1 MKKKTDSHEEQLI
14 SLREFARRMAVT
26 EKTIRDAIL
35 KSKIVEGVFYK
46 NGKPKIRFEIA
57 KKEFEVL
64 GVGYRSFLKNEDA
77 TFPQN
82 EDEKK
87 DEDEEDPDAIAGL
100 TGASTLGQAQRAE
113 KIFKAQLAYLELE
126 KEKGTLVD
134 KDQVFKSLFSFG
146 NEIKAAFQALPDRI
160 TDDLISKSN
169 DRNEFYNHL
178 TSCIDE
184 VLLRLSQIDKL
195 KL

>member
-1 MKKKTDSHEEQLI
+1 MKKKTDSHAEQLI

-26 EKTIRDAIL
+26 EKTIRDAIV

-46 NGKPKIRFEIA
+46 DGKPKIRFEIA

-64 GVGYRSFLKNEDA
+64 GVGYRSYLKNDDAPINSVNEQEKEED
-77 TFPQN
+77 
-82 EDEKK
+82 
-87 DEDEEDPDAIAGL
+87 DPDAIAGL

-126 KEKGTLVD
+126 KEKGALVD
-134 KDQVFKSLFSFG
+134 RDQVFRTLFAFG
-146 NEIKAAFQALPDRI
+146 NEMKAAFQALPERI
-160 TDDLISKSN
+160 TDDLISKAD

-178 TSCIDE
+178 TQCIDDE
-184 VLLRLSQIDKL
+184 LLRLSQIYKL